1 MAKVL
6 DLRGMIYSKFDN
18 EAQAADA
25 MGWSRQR
32 LNKITSGSKEPDLF
46 DVKAL
51 ADVLGVTFM
60 DVAQIFLQSESTDV
74 DNRKTE
80 EVGDNN
86 DMG

>member
-6 DLRGMIYSKFDN
+6 DLRGMIYSKFGN

-32 LNKITSGSKEPDLF
+32 LNKITSGNKEPDLF

-51 ADVLGVTFM
+51 ADVLGVSFM

-74 DNRKTE
+74 DIRQVAE
-80 EVGDNN
+80 DGDHH
-86 DMG
+86 DLG

>member
-74 DNRKTE
+74 DNRKTA